1 MIHGKPRAPTA
12 DRSPAVSVDTPAFFC
27 QRKQNLDALSR
38 VSYGALAA
46 CLDQV
51 PFYQVFERI
60 SPRRL
65 YHRAVPTAGHP
76 STRDTNRPCLKV
88 GRERPDVRLC
98 YSALTNS
105 NASKMSFKLN
115 THSMFATRPVG
126 LCQCLFPAN
135 SLTSVQRC
143 RACAPAVRAPA
154 TTIIRATPSSRA
166 THSSPPCSR

>member
-1 MIHGKPRAPTA
+1 MANPGRPRRTVHQRFLWIP
-12 DRSPAVSVDTPAFFC
+12 RLFFANASKILMLF
-27 QRKQNLDALSR
+27 RGLA
-38 VSYGALAA
+38 SYGALAA

-76 STRDTNRPCLKV
+76 STRDTNRPCLIV

>member
-12 DRSPAVSVDTPAFFC
+12 DRSPAVSVDTPAFFANASKILMLF
-27 QRKQNLDALSR
+27 RGLA
-38 VSYGALAA
+38 SYGALAA

-135 SLTSVQRC
+135 SLTPVQRVQSC
-143 RACAPAVRAPA
+143 VPWSGVGAVGK
-154 TTIIRATPSSRA
+154 
-166 THSSPPCSR
+166 